1 MNYKEQT
8 IRSNFKFFG
17 GISILYGL
25 LFAFCMYRNLFG
37 ATFLVYAI
45 ATVYVLDLFIRKVDL
60 KIFKLVLCDRAAHRK
75 YVRTVFR

>member
-8 IRSNFKFFG
+8 IRANFKFFG

-37 ATFLVYAI
+37 ATFLVYAV

-60 KIFKLVLCDRAAHRK
+60 KIKKDYF
-75 YVRTVFR
+75 